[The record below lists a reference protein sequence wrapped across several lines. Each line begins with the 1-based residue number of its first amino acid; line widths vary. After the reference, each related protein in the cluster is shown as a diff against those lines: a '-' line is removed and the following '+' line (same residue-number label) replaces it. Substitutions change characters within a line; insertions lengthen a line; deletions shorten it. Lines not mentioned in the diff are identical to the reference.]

1 VGTDEQPTDELEAA
15 GRRAATGVAD
25 PFLIASGR
33 RLGERYRLERALGRG
48 GMAAVWLA
56 TDERLGRPVAIK
68 ILSDTLVTDEQ
79 YLTRFRRE
87 AHTAASLQHPNLV
100 TVYDY
105 DAGERPYLVMEYIE
119 GGDLAERLDAGDA
132 PDPHELARELLSAL
146 RHIHAAGVLHRDIK
160 PQNVLIDAAGRARLT
175 DFGIAQ
181 PANAT
186 ALTRTGHLIGTESYI
201 APEVKR
207 GAPASERSD
216 LYALGVVLADVARE
230 GAGAPLWELT
240 DRLRDPEPERRPR
253 SAATALASLDRGART
268 PLPGTAT
275 ETYDMPPASPPP
287 HEPPVSRPFE
297 PSQPQPRRRGALLGW
312 LALGAI
318 AAAVIAALLLA
329 GGDDESGEPAG
340 SPAAQE
346 SQGTGGG
353 GGEPSE
359 EPPAQPQG
367 QNEASAPPAEEPSA
381 ETPTETTDPSALND
395 EGKLLNDQ
403 GAYAEAVPI
412 LEQAVEG
419 LRDSGDE
426 LTYNYA
432 LYNLGVAYLGNGQ
445 PKDAIKVL
453 KERMKYDDQLDTVQ
467 ATLDEAYAAAG
478 KEPKAFAEDGD

>member
-1 VGTDEQPTDELEAA
+1 MGTDL
-15 GRRAATGVAD
+15 
-25 PFLIASGR
+25 FLIASGR
-33 RLGERYRLERALGRG
+33 VLGERYLLERPLGRG

-119 GGDLAERLDAGDA
+119 GGDLAERLEAGDA

-160 PQNVLIDAAGRARLT
+160 PHNVLIDAAGRARLT

-201 APEVKR
+201 APEVKD

-230 GAGAPLWELT
+230 GAGASLWELT

-253 SAATALASLDRGART
+253 SAAAALASLDRGART

-275 ETYDMPPASPPP
+275 ETYEAPPP
-287 HEPPVSRPFE
+287 PEPPVARTFE
-297 PSQPQPRRRGALLGW
+297 PSLPPPRPRGGLVGLLAVAIVAAL
-312 LALGAI
+312 I
-318 AAAVIAALLLA
+318 AAVLLL
-329 GGDDESGEPAG
+329 GGDDETGEP
-340 SPAAQE
+340 SS
-346 SQGTGGG
+346 SQTGQQSENTGGG
-353 GGEPSE
+353 GSGQAA
-359 EPPAQPQG
+359 AQQDGQG
-367 QNEASAPPAEEPSA
+367 EASAPPEEPPAEEPPA
-381 ETPTETTDPSALND
+381 EAPTETTDPSALND
-395 EGKLLNDQ
+395 QGKLLNDQ
-403 GAYAEAVPI
+403 GEYADAVPI

-445 PKDAIKVL
+445 PEDAIKVL

-467 ATLDEAYAAAG
+467 ATLNDAYEAAG
-478 KEPKAFAEDGD
+478 KKPKPVDEGDD